1 MESVVPVLV
10 LGIPRATDTGKV
22 SLRKEFSYRIIGG
35 SIIKK
40 VELSYNTGRIQKMGC
55 HRRSPPRGYQAFLI
69 RSTGWADELVSP
81 GSPS

>member
-40 VELSYNTGRIQKMGC
+40 VELSYSTGRIQKMGC
-55 HRRSPPRGYQAFLI
+55 HRRSPPRGYQSFPDQKH
-69 RSTGWADELVSP
+69 RVG
-81 GSPS
+81 